1 MAVST
6 AFSSLYSAAETPK
19 SGRPIIRN
27 TSDVPDLVEYTI
39 PTTQIDDA
47 TDVTYLI
54 PVASGRRI
62 HWLIFDCPD
71 LDTGGPTLDMDIIL
85 RTGTTGSF
93 TDTILYNAGTA
104 FGSAAHAGKWV
115 FCNVQV
121 PDDADRTGH
130 ICLYVNTAATTPA
143 AGALKLWVYVG
154 Y

>member
-6 AFSSLYSAAETPK
+6 TYSSLYSSDGTPK

-39 PTTQIDDA
+39 PTTQLDDA
-47 TDVTYLI
+47 GDVVYLI

-62 HWLIFDCPD
+62 HHLIFDCAD
-71 LDTGGPTLDMDIIL
+71 LDGGGPTLDMDIIL

-104 FGSAAHAGKWV
+104 FGSAAHAGKFIW
-115 FCNVQV
+115 CNVQV

-130 ICLYVNTAATTPA
+130 ICLLVNTAATTPA
-143 AGALKLWVYVG
+143 QGAIKLWAYVG
-154 Y
+154 W